1 MSFLDQ
7 LAPDDRDLVVS
18 LPYRVGLRVSHSD
31 DTGGSDSDEQEMR
44 ALASILNGYA
54 QEVFGSETVQYIISE
69 TVAKRDK
76 WPEWAGRLDNVEAD
90 CHQAIDLLSGVVD
103 FKEVSAFK
111 QHLIEIGESV
121 AMAFR
126 EQENL
131 GILARFKLYMDYKK
145 DRKLAGQK
153 KIAAKS
159 WDQFLNIS
167 MHERQALRS
176 IAGALNMTYI

>member
-1 MSFLDQ
+1 MNFLDQ
-7 LAPDDRDLVVS
+7 LAPDNREMIVS
-18 LPYRVGLRVSHSD
+18 LPYRVGLRVSQSD

-44 ALASILNGYA
+44 ALASLLSGYA

-69 TVAKRDK
+69 TISNRAK
-76 WPEWAGRLDNVEAD
+76 WPEWSGKLDTVEQD
-90 CHQAIDLLSGVVD
+90 CHQAIDLLSEIVD

-111 QHLIEIGESV
+111 QHLLEIGESV

-126 EQENL
+126 EQQNL
-131 GILARFKLYMDYKK
+131 GLLARWKLYLDYKK
-145 DRKLAGQK
+145 DLKLAAQK
-153 KIAAKS
+153 KIPVKS

-167 MHERQALRS
+167 THERQALRS